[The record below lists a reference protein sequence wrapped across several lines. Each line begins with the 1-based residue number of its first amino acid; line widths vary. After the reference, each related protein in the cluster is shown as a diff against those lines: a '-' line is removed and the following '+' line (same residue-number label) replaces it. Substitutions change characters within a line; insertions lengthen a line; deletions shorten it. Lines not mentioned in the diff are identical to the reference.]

1 VAGEVSVDAA
11 GERRGRA
18 AISDAPYAATYASEI
33 DIDARLKAALEA
45 VRDDTHDAAAAD
57 S

>member
-1 VAGEVSVDAA
+1 LALVRAGWGCAMGS
-11 GERRGRA
+11 GRPGA
-18 AISDAPYAATYASEI
+18 
-33 DIDARLKAALEA
+33 ARLIKAALEA